1 MPLNTFTAGQFQPN
15 SSSLH
20 VSWQL
25 HNLST
30 DCAKIAIQTLE
41 RPSKSSSLQWKNFFG
56 FGFIMEFLCVT

>member
-41 RPSKSSSLQWKNFFG
+41 RLGKSSSLQ
-56 FGFIMEFLCVT
+56 